1 MCSSLSPGGT
11 RARQRNRPLKDLSE
25 RLGTQERY
33 CPGCGFLI
41 GRLQPVG
48 VCGVNSEHVP
58 NIHFLL
64 CRRSSGGVH
73 SCILRLFGKR
83 YPKLISRRTIRMR
96 TSPATPATTANNLR
110 CLKLPMSRSTL
121 RKKTSPY
128 GMTASIR
135 RRIPAATNP
144 DLVLA
149 IMASSNWRVVRNS
162 VWLCATLAPVR
173 RQILTATGTSV
184 TALSTLFAAASGVL

>member
-33 CPGCGFLI
+33 SPGCGFLI

-73 SCILRLFGKR
+73 SCILRLFGKLD
-83 YPKLISRRTIRMR
+83 PNANFKEKDKDENQSRRFR
-96 TSPATPATTANNLR
+96 NNCQQLA
-110 CLKLPMSRSTL
+110 MSEVAYEPIS
-121 RKKTSPY
+121 
-128 GMTASIR
+128 MTASIR
-135 RRIPAATNP
+135 RRIPAATNL

-149 IMASSNWRVVRNS
+149 IMASSNWRVVRTS